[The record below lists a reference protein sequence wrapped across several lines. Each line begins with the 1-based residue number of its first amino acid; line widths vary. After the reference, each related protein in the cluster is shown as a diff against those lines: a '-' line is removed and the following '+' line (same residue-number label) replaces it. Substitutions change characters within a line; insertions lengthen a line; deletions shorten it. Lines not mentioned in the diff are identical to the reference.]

1 MDKPTIFFS
10 HSSKDKDLI
19 LPIKNKL
26 TDITSGTMDIFMSS
40 DGQSIPFG
48 RNWVSKIEEGLEN
61 AKIMFVFV
69 TPNSIK
75 SEWIYFEAGYA
86 YSKEIEVIPV
96 GIGVHIG
103 ELKAPLNLLQG
114 FDILSCDSMNNF
126 ISIIN
131 KKFFLTFKDDFEES
145 DYVPNYQAVFND
157 KIKIDFWKV
166 FKVGLYK
173 CYSQYPAFS
182 KESDIIRYDIDEF
195 YNNIRDYL
203 NRNKIQ
209 HSESIEKLSISEIKK
224 LLVNGI
230 KIIVSGEE
238 IEPKG
243 GRIDQNH
250 KINFYLSTYN
260 FKESF
265 ELFVR
270 LINIIGDD
278 TISLKLE
285 LNNTYDCVYKEE
297 QLSSIVSSTD
307 ALLYSEDGIDNF
319 KYKGNINWRIEDMY
333 DYYYHH
339 KRNKRALIFSYKKNE
354 ANVDDVINL
363 IDCLYKM
370 GIIYKKEITTI
381 N

>member
-10 HSSKDKDLI
+10 HSSKDRDLI

-26 TDITSGTMDIFMSS
+26 TDITSGIIDIFMSS

-48 RNWVSKIEEGLEN
+48 RNWVSKIEEGLKN

-96 GIGVHIG
+96 GIGIHIG

-131 KKFFLTFKDDFEES
+131 KKFLLSFKEGFEES
-145 DYVPNYQAVFND
+145 DYAPIYQAVFND
-157 KIKIDFWKV
+157 KIEINFWKV

-173 CYSQYPAFS
+173 CYSQYPAPS
-182 KESDIIRYDIDEF
+182 KECDIIRYDVDKF
-195 YNNIRDYL
+195 YDDIRDYL
-203 NRNKIQ
+203 NRNEIQ
-209 HSESIEKLSISEIKK
+209 HSESNEIFVNNKIRK

-230 KIIVSGEE
+230 KIIVSGKE

-250 KINFYLSTYN
+250 KINFKLSTYN

-265 ELFVR
+265 ELFVK
-270 LINIIGDD
+270 LIDIIEDD
-278 TISLKLE
+278 MVSLKLE
-285 LNNTYDCVYKEE
+285 LNDAYDCVYKEE
-297 QLSSIVSSTD
+297 QLSSIISLTD
-307 ALLYSEDGIDNF
+307 ALFYSENGIDNF
-319 KYKGNINWRIEDMY
+319 KYKENVNWMVEDMY
-333 DYYYHH
+333 DYCYQRR
-339 KRNKRALIFSYKKNE
+339 RNKRALKFSFKKNE
-354 ANVDDVINL
+354 ANVDVI
-363 IDCLYKM
+363 IDFINCLYKT
-370 GIIYKKEITTI
+370 GVIYEKKC
-381 N
+381 